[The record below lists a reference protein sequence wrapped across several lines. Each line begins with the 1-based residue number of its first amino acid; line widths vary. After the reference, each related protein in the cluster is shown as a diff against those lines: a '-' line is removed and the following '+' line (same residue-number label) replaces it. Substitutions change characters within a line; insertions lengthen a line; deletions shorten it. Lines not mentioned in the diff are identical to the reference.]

1 MCCFSGY
8 NLFTCLPVPGS
19 SGKLSGHVNIYIC
32 WDTEVSLHR
41 QPQVGLVRPV
51 VEPRLVERDSK
62 LARRSQLPP
71 PVSLEQLAT
80 SLRARELSM
89 ERVS

>member
-1 MCCFSGY
+1 M
-8 NLFTCLPVPGS
+8 P
-19 SGKLSGHVNIYIC
+19 GHVNIYIC